1 MLCDSQSEVDRYW
14 QALPADGGAPQPCGW
29 LSDRFGLSWQVI
41 PVQLERLMS
50 DADPQVAN
58 RVIAAM
64 LKMVEIDVAELE
76 AAARG

>member
-1 MLCDSQSEVDRYW
+1 MAVGQVR
-14 QALPADGGAPQPCGW
+14 PQRCGW
-29 LSDRFGLSWQVI
+29 LSDRFGLIWQVI
-41 PVQLERLMS
+41 PVHLERLMS

-64 LKMVEIDVAELE
+64 LKMVKIDVAELE

>member
-1 MLCDSQSEVDRYW
+1 
-14 QALPADGGAPQPCGW
+14 
-29 LSDRFGLSWQVI
+29 VI

>member
-1 MLCDSQSEVDRYW
+1 
-14 QALPADGGAPQPCGW
+14 
-29 LSDRFGLSWQVI
+29 VI

-64 LKMVEIDVAELE
+64 LKMVKIDVAELE